1 MSKMLKDCTNEKHL
15 LYPALTERNGMCG
28 VQTTVLKIGWNFTKK
43 GRYVP
48 IHTHMKLL
56 EIKP

>member
-15 LYPALTERNGMCG
+15 LYPALNEMGCVEFKLRCSKLVGILPKREDMY
-28 VQTTVLKIGWNFTKK
+28 L
-43 GRYVP
+43 P
-48 IHTHMKLL
+48 THMKLL

>member
-15 LYPALTERNGMCG
+15 LYPALAVMGCVEFKLRCSKLVGISPKREDMY
-28 VQTTVLKIGWNFTKK
+28 L
-43 GRYVP
+43 P
-48 IHTHMKLL
+48 THMKLL